1 VLGELPAVARKA
13 AVLREHC
20 ARTGRAVELSHLT
33 TALVGR
39 DPAEVARLVE
49 ARRPR
54 AVDAG
59 RYAEQVHAGTVTDQV
74 GRFRELAEVGVAE
87 VAVRLP
93 DLRDAAPVARMAEVI
108 AAFRL
113 RRA

>member
-1 VLGELPAVARKA
+1 GALASVARKA
-13 AVLREHC
+13 AVLREQC
-20 ARTGRAVELSHLT
+20 TRTGRDVELSHLT
-33 TALVGR
+33 TALGGK
-39 DPAEVARLVE
+39 DASEVADLVE
-49 ARRPR
+49 AHRPR

-59 RYAEQVHAGTVTDQV
+59 RYAQQVHAGTVADHV

-108 AAFRL
+108 AAFRG
-113 RRA
+113 